1 MTEGIFPKKAED
13 TRPDPCAACREIAG
27 ELCDAAGWLAGGGL
41 SAEEF
46 RRTLA
51 LLEAR
56 KLARF
61 GLTLASAVSE
71 GPLVHFSLRFVENGE
86 LCASMDV
93 DIDTGAVSLQTTCA

>member
-1 MTEGIFPKKAED
+1 MTEDTFPEQAAE
-13 TRPDPCAACREIAG
+13 TRPDPCSACREIAG

-41 SAEEF
+41 SAEDF

-51 LLEAR
+51 TLEAR

-61 GLTLASAVSE
+61 GFTLASAVSE
-71 GPLVHFSLRFVENGE
+71 GPMVHFSLRFAETGE

-93 DIDTGAVSLQTTCA
+93 DIDTGAISLQSTCA